1 MLQKLGLLGLLM
13 LVIASLAMG
22 QDARRD
28 AETPA
33 GKTAESAES
42 AESAEGA
49 EGAETSE
56 PFVPTE
62 KVPADASIAFPVD
75 I

>member
-49 EGAETSE
+49 ETSE